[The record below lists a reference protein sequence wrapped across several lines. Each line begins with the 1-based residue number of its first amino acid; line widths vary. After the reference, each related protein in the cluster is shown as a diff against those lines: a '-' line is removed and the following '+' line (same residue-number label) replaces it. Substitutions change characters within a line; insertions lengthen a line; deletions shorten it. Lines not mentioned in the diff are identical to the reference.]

1 MDVINDQPQATFSFD
16 TGEIRHTAIVGG
28 EFSNERISI
37 QGYSGL
43 TSELTT
49 GPVAF
54 TSTGAPIVSVFDP
67 PHITVWA
74 ATPSTRR

>member
-1 MDVINDQPQATFSFD
+1 MSRWTVINDQPEATFKFN
-16 TGEIRHTAIVGG
+16 TGEIRHTAVAGG

-54 TSTGAPIVSVFDP
+54 ASSGAPIVSVYNP
-67 PHITVWA
+67 PH
-74 ATPSTRR
+74 